1 MQPTLTPSYQSSFSW
16 PLLLYYSTAQ
26 QGLPLRQS
34 GRKKKGRWKIRG
46 CPHTLQTTRAPF
58 PSFSCLKNEFSL
70 GILASWDLPQWHSAS
85 PQLKEIEKKR
95 KICSLLPM
103 FSGIQGSFSWFSGQ
117 KIAFLPKCLLPFS
130 STTRT
135 SLGQSQQ
142 IKGGKISEIHCLC
155 GHFFDPLQVLLLLFS
170 SQKPWVIGFC
180 GLFRVFCCNQWE
192 SSAGMGLP
200 NPGWHWKFHL

>member
-1 MQPTLTPSYQSSFSW
+1 MPPYSSDHKGPLSQFLLPEKWIFSW
-16 PLLLYYSTAQ
+16 DFSFLGP
-26 QGLPLRQS
+26 
-34 GRKKKGRWKIRG
+34 
-46 CPHTLQTTRAPF
+46 TTMALC
-58 PSFSCLKNEFSL
+58 FS
-70 GILASWDLPQWHSAS
+70 SA
-85 PQLKEIEKKR
+85 ERNREKR